1 MLKISPIN
9 AFSDNY
15 IWLIQT
21 NEGNTLV
28 DPGDSEPIISTIDKL
43 GITIDDIL
51 ITHHHFD
58 HVGGLESLKPLIKGS
73 VIGPKNKSIDLLD
86 KQVGEGDVIK
96 SIGLEF
102 SVFEVPGHT
111 LDHIAFYSDTE
122 KEILFCGDTI
132 FSGGCGRVFEGTFEQ
147 MNHSLEKLVSLPS
160 RTEIY
165 CAHEYT
171 LSNLK
176 FALLAEPKNL
186 NLKEY
191 QLNST
196 DKRKNNIPT
205 IPTVVLTINLKVF
218 LPAMSNSPCKTLFG
232 IVNSVEIFPTKLL
245 VPVLTGDGRYL
256 YPLANGS
263 KIVPSIA

>member
-28 DPGDSEPIISTIDKL
+28 DPGDSKPIISTIDKL

-58 HVGGLESLKPLIKGS
+58 HIGGLELLKPLIKGS
-73 VIGPKNKSIDLLD
+73 VIGPKNNAIDLLD
-86 KQVGEGDVIK
+86 KQVGEGDIIE
-96 SIGLEF
+96 SIGLQF

-111 LDHIAFYSDTE
+111 LDHIAFYSETE
-122 KEILFCGDTI
+122 KEVLFCGDTI

-147 MNHSLEKLVSLPS
+147 MNHSLEKLMSLPS
-160 RTEIY
+160 KTEIY

-171 LSNLK
+171 LSNLQ
-176 FALLAEPKNL
+176 FALMAEPDNID
-186 NLKEY
+186 LKEY
-191 QLNST
+191 ELNSKN
-196 DKRKNNIPT
+196 KREKNIPT
-205 IPTVVLTINLKVF
+205 IPTTLGQELQINPFLRVAETSLREAISDKLDHSNITSNAEVF
-218 LPAMSNSPCKTLFG
+218 GFLRSWKDSL
-232 IVNSVEIFPTKLL
+232 
-245 VPVLTGDGRYL
+245 
-256 YPLANGS
+256 
-263 KIVPSIA
+263 

>member
-28 DPGDSEPIISTIDKL
+28 DPGDSKPIISTIDKL

-58 HVGGLESLKPLIKGS
+58 HIGGLELLKPLIKGS
-73 VIGPKNKSIDLLD
+73 VIGPKNNAIDLLD
-86 KQVGEGDVIK
+86 KHVGEGDIIK

-111 LDHIAFYSDTE
+111 LDHIAFYSETE
-122 KEILFCGDTI
+122 KEVLFCGDTI

-147 MNHSLEKLVSLPS
+147 MNHSLEKLMSLPS
-160 RTEIY
+160 KTEIY

-171 LSNLK
+171 LSNLQ
-176 FALLAEPKNL
+176 FALMAEPDNVD
-186 NLKEY
+186 LKEY
-191 QLNST
+191 ELNSKN
-196 DKRKNNIPT
+196 KRERNIPT
-205 IPTVVLTINLKVF
+205 IPTTLGQELQINPFLRVAETSLREAISDKLDHSNITSNAEVF
-218 LPAMSNSPCKTLFG
+218 GFLRSWKDSL
-232 IVNSVEIFPTKLL
+232 
-245 VPVLTGDGRYL
+245 
-256 YPLANGS
+256 
-263 KIVPSIA
+263 

>member
-28 DPGDSEPIISTIDKL
+28 DPGDSKPIISTIDKL

-58 HVGGLESLKPLIKGS
+58 HIGGLELLKPLIKGS
-73 VIGPKNKSIDLLD
+73 VIGPKNNAIALLD
-86 KQVGEGDVIK
+86 KHVGEGDIIE
-96 SIGLEF
+96 SIGLQF

-111 LDHIAFYSDTE
+111 LDHIAFYSETE
-122 KEILFCGDTI
+122 KEVLFCGDTV

-147 MNHSLEKLVSLPS
+147 MNHSLEKLMNLPS
-160 RTEIY
+160 KTEIY

-171 LSNLK
+171 LSNLQ
-176 FALLAEPKNL
+176 FALMAEPDNVD
-186 NLKEY
+186 LKEY
-191 QLNST
+191 ELNSKN
-196 DKRKNNIPT
+196 KRERNIPT
-205 IPTVVLTINLKVF
+205 IPTTLGQELQINPFLRVAETSLREAISDKLDHSNITSNAEVF
-218 LPAMSNSPCKTLFG
+218 GFLRSWKDSL
-232 IVNSVEIFPTKLL
+232 
-245 VPVLTGDGRYL
+245 
-256 YPLANGS
+256 
-263 KIVPSIA
+263 

>member
-28 DPGDSEPIISTIDKL
+28 DPGDSKPIISTIDKL

-58 HVGGLESLKPLIKGS
+58 HIGGLESLKPLIKGS
-73 VIGPKNKSIDLLD
+73 VIGPKNNAIDLLD
-86 KQVGEGDVIK
+86 KHVSEGDIIE

-102 SVFEVPGHT
+102 SIFEVPGHT
-111 LDHIAFYSDTE
+111 LDHIAFYSETE
-122 KEILFCGDTI
+122 KEVLFCGDTI

-147 MNHSLEKLVSLPS
+147 MNHSLEKLMNLPS
-160 RTEIY
+160 KTEIY

-171 LSNLK
+171 LSNLR
-176 FALLAEPKNL
+176 FALMAEPDNVD
-186 NLKEY
+186 LKEY
-191 QLNST
+191 ELNSKN
-196 DKRKNNIPT
+196 KREKNIPT
-205 IPTVVLTINLKVF
+205 IPTTLGQELQINPFLRVAETSLREAISDKLDHSNITSNAEVF
-218 LPAMSNSPCKTLFG
+218 GFLRSWKDSL
-232 IVNSVEIFPTKLL
+232 
-245 VPVLTGDGRYL
+245 
-256 YPLANGS
+256 
-263 KIVPSIA
+263 

>member
-28 DPGDSEPIISTIDKL
+28 DPGDSKPIISTIDKL

-58 HVGGLESLKPLIKGS
+58 HIGGLEFLKPLIKGS
-73 VIGPKNKSIDLLD
+73 VIGPKNNAIALLD
-86 KQVGEGDVIK
+86 KHVGEGDIIE
-96 SIGLEF
+96 SIGLQF

-111 LDHIAFYSDTE
+111 LDHIAFYSETE
-122 KEILFCGDTI
+122 KEVLFCGDTI

-147 MNHSLEKLVSLPS
+147 MNHSLEKLMNLPS
-160 RTEIY
+160 KTEIY

-171 LSNLK
+171 LSNLQ
-176 FALLAEPKNL
+176 FALMAEPDNVD
-186 NLKEY
+186 LKEY
-191 QLNST
+191 ELNSKN
-196 DKRKNNIPT
+196 KRERNIPT
-205 IPTVVLTINLKVF
+205 IPTTLGQELQINPFLRVAETSLREAISDKLDHSNITSNAEVF
-218 LPAMSNSPCKTLFG
+218 GFLRSWKDSL
-232 IVNSVEIFPTKLL
+232 
-245 VPVLTGDGRYL
+245 
-256 YPLANGS
+256 
-263 KIVPSIA
+263 

>member
-28 DPGDSEPIISTIDKL
+28 DPGDSKPIISTIDKL

-58 HVGGLESLKPLIKGS
+58 HIGGLELLKPLINGS
-73 VIGPKNKSIDLLD
+73 VIGPKNNAIDLLD
-86 KQVGEGDVIK
+86 KHVGEGDIIK
-96 SIGLEF
+96 SIGLQF

-111 LDHIAFYSDTE
+111 LDHIAFYSETE
-122 KEILFCGDTI
+122 KEVLFCGDTI

-147 MNHSLEKLVSLPS
+147 MNHSLEKLMSLPS
-160 RTEIY
+160 KTEIY

-171 LSNLK
+171 LSNLQ
-176 FALLAEPKNL
+176 FALMAEPDNVD
-186 NLKEY
+186 LKEY
-191 QLNST
+191 ELNSKN
-196 DKRKNNIPT
+196 KREKNIPT
-205 IPTVVLTINLKVF
+205 IPTTLGQELQINPFLRVAETSLREAISDKLDHSNITSNAEVF
-218 LPAMSNSPCKTLFG
+218 GFLRSWKDSL
-232 IVNSVEIFPTKLL
+232 
-245 VPVLTGDGRYL
+245 
-256 YPLANGS
+256 
-263 KIVPSIA
+263 

>member
-28 DPGDSEPIISTIDKL
+28 DPGDSKPIISTIDKL

-58 HVGGLESLKPLIKGS
+58 HIGGLELLKPLINGS
-73 VIGPKNKSIDLLD
+73 VIGPKNNAIDLLD
-86 KQVGEGDVIK
+86 KHVGEGDIIE
-96 SIGLEF
+96 SIGLQF

-111 LDHIAFYSDTE
+111 LDHIAFYSETE
-122 KEILFCGDTI
+122 KEVLFCGDTI

-147 MNHSLEKLVSLPS
+147 MNHSLEKLMSLPS
-160 RTEIY
+160 KTEIY

-171 LSNLK
+171 LSNLQ
-176 FALLAEPKNL
+176 FALMAEPDNVD
-186 NLKEY
+186 LKEY
-191 QLNST
+191 ELNSKN
-196 DKRKNNIPT
+196 KREKNIPT
-205 IPTVVLTINLKVF
+205 IPTTLGQELQINPFLRAAEISLREAISDKLDNSNQASNAEVF
-218 LPAMSNSPCKTLFG
+218 GFLRSWKDSL
-232 IVNSVEIFPTKLL
+232 
-245 VPVLTGDGRYL
+245 
-256 YPLANGS
+256 
-263 KIVPSIA
+263 

>member
-28 DPGDSEPIISTIDKL
+28 DPGDSKPIISTIDKL

-58 HVGGLESLKPLIKGS
+58 HIGGLESLKPLIKGS
-73 VIGPKNKSIDLLD
+73 VIGPKNNAIDLLD
-86 KQVGEGDVIK
+86 KHVGEGDVIE
-96 SIGLEF
+96 SIGLQF

-111 LDHIAFYSDTE
+111 LDHIAFYSETE
-122 KEILFCGDTI
+122 KEVLFCGDTI

-147 MNHSLEKLVSLPS
+147 MNHSLEKLMSLPS
-160 RTEIY
+160 KTEIY

-171 LSNLK
+171 LSNLQ
-176 FALLAEPKNL
+176 FALMAEPN
-186 NLKEY
+186 NVDLKEY
-191 QLNST
+191 ELNSKN
-196 DKRKNNIPT
+196 KREKNIPT
-205 IPTVVLTINLKVF
+205 IPTTLGQELQINPFLRVAETSLREAISDKLDHSNITSNAEVF
-218 LPAMSNSPCKTLFG
+218 GFLRSWKDSL
-232 IVNSVEIFPTKLL
+232 
-245 VPVLTGDGRYL
+245 
-256 YPLANGS
+256 
-263 KIVPSIA
+263 

>member
-58 HVGGLESLKPLIKGS
+58 HIGGLESLKPLIKGS
-73 VIGPKNKSIDLLD
+73 VIGPKNNAIDLLD
-86 KQVGEGDVIK
+86 KQVGEGDIIK

-111 LDHIAFYSDTE
+111 LDHIAFYSETE
-122 KEILFCGDTI
+122 KEVLFCGDTI

-147 MNHSLEKLVSLPS
+147 MNHSLEKLTSLPS
-160 RTEIY
+160 KTEIY

-196 DKRKNNIPT
+196 DKRNNNIPT
-205 IPTVVLTINLKVF
+205 IPTTLGRELQINPFLRVAEISLREAISDKLDSSNQASNAEVF
-218 LPAMSNSPCKTLFG
+218 GFLRSWKDSL
-232 IVNSVEIFPTKLL
+232 
-245 VPVLTGDGRYL
+245 
-256 YPLANGS
+256 
-263 KIVPSIA
+263 

>member
-28 DPGDSEPIISTIDKL
+28 DPGDSKPIISTIDKL

-58 HVGGLESLKPLIKGS
+58 HIGGLESLKPLIKGS
-73 VIGPKNKSIDLLD
+73 VIGPKNNAIDLLD
-86 KQVGEGDVIK
+86 KHVSEGDIIE

-102 SVFEVPGHT
+102 SIFEVPGHT
-111 LDHIAFYSDTE
+111 LDHIAFYSETE
-122 KEILFCGDTI
+122 KEVLFCGDTI

-147 MNHSLEKLVSLPS
+147 MNHSLEKLMSLPS
-160 RTEIY
+160 KTEIY

-171 LSNLK
+171 LSNLQ
-176 FALLAEPKNL
+176 FALMAEPDNVD
-186 NLKEY
+186 LKEY
-191 QLNST
+191 ELNSKN
-196 DKRKNNIPT
+196 KRERNIPT
-205 IPTVVLTINLKVF
+205 IPTTLGQELQINPFLRVAETSLREAISDKLDHSNITSNAEVF
-218 LPAMSNSPCKTLFG
+218 GFLRSWKDSL
-232 IVNSVEIFPTKLL
+232 
-245 VPVLTGDGRYL
+245 
-256 YPLANGS
+256 
-263 KIVPSIA
+263 

>member
-28 DPGDSEPIISTIDKL
+28 DPGDSKPIISTIDKL

-58 HVGGLESLKPLIKGS
+58 HIGGLELLKPLIKGS
-73 VIGPKNKSIDLLD
+73 VIGPKNNAIDLLD
-86 KQVGEGDVIK
+86 KQVGEGDIIE
-96 SIGLEF
+96 SIGLQF

-111 LDHIAFYSDTE
+111 LDHIAFYSETE
-122 KEILFCGDTI
+122 KEVLFCGDTI

-147 MNHSLEKLVSLPS
+147 MNHSLEKLISLPS
-160 RTEIY
+160 KTEIY

-171 LSNLK
+171 LSNLQ
-176 FALLAEPKNL
+176 FALMAEPDNVD
-186 NLKEY
+186 LKEY
-191 QLNST
+191 ELNSKN
-196 DKRKNNIPT
+196 KREKNIPT
-205 IPTVVLTINLKVF
+205 IPTTLGQELQINPFLRVAETSLREAISDKLDHSNITSNAEVF
-218 LPAMSNSPCKTLFG
+218 GFLRSWKDSL
-232 IVNSVEIFPTKLL
+232 
-245 VPVLTGDGRYL
+245 
-256 YPLANGS
+256 
-263 KIVPSIA
+263 

>member
-28 DPGDSEPIISTIDKL
+28 DPGDSKPIISTIDKL

-73 VIGPKNKSIDLLD
+73 VIGPKNNVIDLLD
-86 KQVGEGDVIK
+86 KHVGEGDVIE
-96 SIGLEF
+96 SIGLQF

-111 LDHIAFYSDTE
+111 LDHIAFYSETE
-122 KEILFCGDTI
+122 KEVLFCGDTI

-147 MNHSLEKLVSLPS
+147 MNHSLEKLMSLPS
-160 RTEIY
+160 KTEIY

-171 LSNLK
+171 LSNLQ
-176 FALLAEPKNL
+176 FALMAEPDNVD
-186 NLKEY
+186 LKEY
-191 QLNST
+191 DLNSKN
-196 DKRKNNIPT
+196 KRERNIPT
-205 IPTVVLTINLKVF
+205 IPTTLGQELQINPFLRVAETSLREAISDKLDHSNITSNAEVF
-218 LPAMSNSPCKTLFG
+218 GFLRSWKDSL
-232 IVNSVEIFPTKLL
+232 
-245 VPVLTGDGRYL
+245 
-256 YPLANGS
+256 
-263 KIVPSIA
+263 

>member
-28 DPGDSEPIISTIDKL
+28 DPGDSKPIISTIDKL

-58 HVGGLESLKPLIKGS
+58 HIGGLELLKPLIKGS
-73 VIGPKNKSIDLLD
+73 VIGPKNNAIDLLD
-86 KQVGEGDVIK
+86 KHVGEGDIIE
-96 SIGLEF
+96 SIGLQF

-111 LDHIAFYSDTE
+111 LDHIAFYSETE
-122 KEILFCGDTI
+122 KEVLFCGDTI

-147 MNHSLEKLVSLPS
+147 MNHSLEKLMNLPS
-160 RTEIY
+160 KTKIY

-171 LSNLK
+171 LSNLQ
-176 FALLAEPKNL
+176 FALMAEPDNVD
-186 NLKEY
+186 LKEY
-191 QLNST
+191 ELNSKN
-196 DKRKNNIPT
+196 KRERNIPT
-205 IPTVVLTINLKVF
+205 IPTTLGQELQINPFLRVAETSLREAISDKLDHSNITSNAEVF
-218 LPAMSNSPCKTLFG
+218 GFLRSWKDSL
-232 IVNSVEIFPTKLL
+232 
-245 VPVLTGDGRYL
+245 
-256 YPLANGS
+256 
-263 KIVPSIA
+263 

>member
-28 DPGDSEPIISTIDKL
+28 DPGDSKPIISTIDKL

-58 HVGGLESLKPLIKGS
+58 HIGGLESLKPLIKGS
-73 VIGPKNKSIDLLD
+73 VIGPKNNAIDLLD
-86 KQVGEGDVIK
+86 KHVGEGDIIE
-96 SIGLEF
+96 SIGLQF

-111 LDHIAFYSDTE
+111 LDHIAFYSETE
-122 KEILFCGDTI
+122 KEVLFCGDTI

-147 MNHSLEKLVSLPS
+147 MNHSLEKLMNLPS
-160 RTEIY
+160 KTEIY

-171 LSNLK
+171 LSNLQ
-176 FALLAEPKNL
+176 FALMAEPDNVD
-186 NLKEY
+186 LKEY
-191 QLNST
+191 ELNSKN
-196 DKRKNNIPT
+196 KREKNIPT
-205 IPTVVLTINLKVF
+205 IPTTLGQELQINPFLRVAETSLREAISDKLDHSNMTSNAEVF
-218 LPAMSNSPCKTLFG
+218 GFLRSWKDSL
-232 IVNSVEIFPTKLL
+232 
-245 VPVLTGDGRYL
+245 
-256 YPLANGS
+256 
-263 KIVPSIA
+263 

>member
-28 DPGDSEPIISTIDKL
+28 DPGDSKPIISTINKL

-58 HVGGLESLKPLIKGS
+58 HIGGLELLKPLIKGS
-73 VIGPKNKSIDLLD
+73 VIGPKNNVIDLLD
-86 KQVGEGDVIK
+86 KHVGEGDIIE
-96 SIGLEF
+96 SIGLKF

-111 LDHIAFYSDTE
+111 LDHIAFYSETE
-122 KEILFCGDTI
+122 KEVLFCGDTI

-147 MNHSLEKLVSLPS
+147 MNHSLEKLMNLPS
-160 RTEIY
+160 KTEIY

-171 LSNLK
+171 ISNLQ
-176 FALLAEPKNL
+176 FALMAEPDNVD
-186 NLKEY
+186 LKEY
-191 QLNST
+191 ELNSKN
-196 DKRKNNIPT
+196 KREKNIPT
-205 IPTVVLTINLKVF
+205 IPTTLGQELQINPFLRVAETSLREAISDKLDHSNITSNAEVF
-218 LPAMSNSPCKTLFG
+218 GFLRSWKDSL
-232 IVNSVEIFPTKLL
+232 
-245 VPVLTGDGRYL
+245 
-256 YPLANGS
+256 
-263 KIVPSIA
+263 

>member
-28 DPGDSEPIISTIDKL
+28 DPGDSKPIISTINKL

-58 HVGGLESLKPLIKGS
+58 HIGGLESLKPLIKGS
-73 VIGPKNKSIDLLD
+73 VIGPKNNAIDLLD
-86 KQVGEGDVIK
+86 KHVGEGDIIE
-96 SIGLEF
+96 SIGLQF

-111 LDHIAFYSDTE
+111 LDHIAFYSETE
-122 KEILFCGDTI
+122 KEVLFCGDTI

-147 MNHSLEKLVSLPS
+147 MNHSLEKLINLPS
-160 RTEIY
+160 KTEIY

-171 LSNLK
+171 LSNLQ
-176 FALLAEPKNL
+176 FALMAEPDNVD
-186 NLKEY
+186 LKEY
-191 QLNST
+191 ELNSKN
-196 DKRKNNIPT
+196 KREKNIPT
-205 IPTVVLTINLKVF
+205 IPTTLGQELQINPFLRVAETSLREAISDKLDHSNITSNAEVF
-218 LPAMSNSPCKTLFG
+218 GFLRSWKDSL
-232 IVNSVEIFPTKLL
+232 
-245 VPVLTGDGRYL
+245 
-256 YPLANGS
+256 
-263 KIVPSIA
+263 

>member
-58 HVGGLESLKPLIKGS
+58 HIGGLESLKPLIKGS
-73 VIGPKNKSIDLLD
+73 VIGPKNNAIDLLD
-86 KQVGEGDVIK
+86 KQVGEGDIIK

-111 LDHIAFYSDTE
+111 LDHIAFYSETE
-122 KEILFCGDTI
+122 KEVLFCGDTI

-147 MNHSLEKLVSLPS
+147 MNHSLEKLMSLPS
-160 RTEIY
+160 KTEIY
-165 CAHEYT
+165 
-171 LSNLK
+171 LSL
-176 FALLAEPKNL
+176 
-186 NLKEY
+186 
-191 QLNST
+191 
-196 DKRKNNIPT
+196 IH
-205 IPTVVLTINLKVF
+205 I
-218 LPAMSNSPCKTLFG
+218 
-232 IVNSVEIFPTKLL
+232 
-245 VPVLTGDGRYL
+245 
-256 YPLANGS
+256 
-263 KIVPSIA
+263 

>member
-28 DPGDSEPIISTIDKL
+28 DPGDSKPIISTIDKL

-58 HVGGLESLKPLIKGS
+58 HIGGLESLKPLIKGS
-73 VIGPKNKSIDLLD
+73 VIGPKNNVIDLLD
-86 KQVGEGDVIK
+86 KHVGEGDVIE
-96 SIGLEF
+96 SIGLQF

-111 LDHIAFYSDTE
+111 LDHIAFYSETE
-122 KEILFCGDTI
+122 KEVLFCGDTI

-147 MNHSLEKLVSLPS
+147 MNHSLEKLISLPS
-160 RTEIY
+160 KTEIY

-171 LSNLK
+171 LSNLQ
-176 FALLAEPKNL
+176 FALMAEPDNVD
-186 NLKEY
+186 LKEY
-191 QLNST
+191 ELNSKN
-196 DKRKNNIPT
+196 KREKNIPT
-205 IPTVVLTINLKVF
+205 IPTTLGQELQINPFLRVAETSLREAISDKLDHSNITSNAEVF
-218 LPAMSNSPCKTLFG
+218 GFLRSWKDSL
-232 IVNSVEIFPTKLL
+232 
-245 VPVLTGDGRYL
+245 
-256 YPLANGS
+256 
-263 KIVPSIA
+263 

>member
-28 DPGDSEPIISTIDKL
+28 DPGDSKPIISTIDKL

-58 HVGGLESLKPLIKGS
+58 HIGGLESLKPLIKGS
-73 VIGPKNKSIDLLD
+73 VIGPKNNVIDLLD
-86 KQVGEGDVIK
+86 KHVGEGDVIE
-96 SIGLEF
+96 SIGLQF

-111 LDHIAFYSDTE
+111 LDHIAFYSETE
-122 KEILFCGDTI
+122 KEVLFCGDTI

-147 MNHSLEKLVSLPS
+147 MNHSLEKLMNLPS
-160 RTEIY
+160 KTEIY

-171 LSNLK
+171 LSNLQ
-176 FALLAEPKNL
+176 FALMAEPDNVD
-186 NLKEY
+186 LKEY
-191 QLNST
+191 ELNSKN
-196 DKRKNNIPT
+196 KREKNIPT
-205 IPTVVLTINLKVF
+205 IPTTLGQELQINPFLRVAETSLREAISDKLDHSNITSNAEVF
-218 LPAMSNSPCKTLFG
+218 GFLRSWKDSL
-232 IVNSVEIFPTKLL
+232 
-245 VPVLTGDGRYL
+245 
-256 YPLANGS
+256 
-263 KIVPSIA
+263 

>member
-28 DPGDSEPIISTIDKL
+28 DPGDSKPIISTIDKL

-58 HVGGLESLKPLIKGS
+58 HIGGLESLKPLIKGS
-73 VIGPKNKSIDLLD
+73 VIGPKNNAIDLLD
-86 KQVGEGDVIK
+86 KQVAEGDIIK

-111 LDHIAFYSDTE
+111 LDHIAFYSETE
-122 KEILFCGDTI
+122 KEVLFCGDTI

-147 MNHSLEKLVSLPS
+147 MNHSLEKLMNLPS
-160 RTEIY
+160 KTEIY

-171 LSNLK
+171 LSNLQ
-176 FALLAEPKNL
+176 FALMAEPDNVD
-186 NLKEY
+186 LKEY
-191 QLNST
+191 ELNSKN
-196 DKRKNNIPT
+196 KREKNIPT
-205 IPTVVLTINLKVF
+205 IPTTLGQELQINPFLRVAETSLREAISDKLDHSNITSNAEVF
-218 LPAMSNSPCKTLFG
+218 GFLRSWKDSL
-232 IVNSVEIFPTKLL
+232 
-245 VPVLTGDGRYL
+245 
-256 YPLANGS
+256 
-263 KIVPSIA
+263 

>member
-28 DPGDSEPIISTIDKL
+28 DPGDSKPIISTIDKL

-58 HVGGLESLKPLIKGS
+58 HIGGLELLKPLINGS
-73 VIGPKNKSIDLLD
+73 VIGPKNNAIDLLD
-86 KQVGEGDVIK
+86 KHVGEGDIIE
-96 SIGLEF
+96 SIGLQF

-111 LDHIAFYSDTE
+111 LDHIAFYSETE
-122 KEILFCGDTI
+122 KEVLFCGDTI

-147 MNHSLEKLVSLPS
+147 MNHSLEKLMNLPS
-160 RTEIY
+160 KTEIY

-171 LSNLK
+171 LSNLQ
-176 FALLAEPKNL
+176 FALMAEPDNVD
-186 NLKEY
+186 LKEY
-191 QLNST
+191 ELNSKN
-196 DKRKNNIPT
+196 KREKNIPT
-205 IPTVVLTINLKVF
+205 IPTTLGQELQINPFLRVAETSLREAISDKLDHSNITSNAEVF
-218 LPAMSNSPCKTLFG
+218 GFLRSWKDSL
-232 IVNSVEIFPTKLL
+232 
-245 VPVLTGDGRYL
+245 
-256 YPLANGS
+256 
-263 KIVPSIA
+263 

>member
-28 DPGDSEPIISTIDKL
+28 DPGDSKPIISTIDKL

-58 HVGGLESLKPLIKGS
+58 HIGGLESLKPLIKGS
-73 VIGPKNKSIDLLD
+73 VIGPKNNAIDLLD
-86 KQVGEGDVIK
+86 KHVGEGDIIE
-96 SIGLEF
+96 SIGLQF
-102 SVFEVPGHT
+102 SVYEVPGHT

-122 KEILFCGDTI
+122 KEVLFCGDTI

-147 MNHSLEKLVSLPS
+147 MNHSLEKLMSLPS
-160 RTEIY
+160 KTEIY

-171 LSNLK
+171 LSNLQ
-176 FALLAEPKNL
+176 FALMAEPDNID
-186 NLKEY
+186 LKEY
-191 QLNST
+191 ELNSKN
-196 DKRKNNIPT
+196 KREKNIPT
-205 IPTVVLTINLKVF
+205 IPTTLGQELQINPFLRVAETSLREAISDKLDHSNITSNAEVF
-218 LPAMSNSPCKTLFG
+218 GFLRSWKDSL
-232 IVNSVEIFPTKLL
+232 
-245 VPVLTGDGRYL
+245 
-256 YPLANGS
+256 
-263 KIVPSIA
+263 

>member
-28 DPGDSEPIISTIDKL
+28 DPGDSKPIISTIDKL

-58 HVGGLESLKPLIKGS
+58 HIGGLESLKPLIKGS
-73 VIGPKNKSIDLLD
+73 VIGPKNNVIDLLD
-86 KQVGEGDVIK
+86 KHVGEGDVIE
-96 SIGLEF
+96 SIGLQF

-111 LDHIAFYSDTE
+111 LDHIAFYSETE
-122 KEILFCGDTI
+122 KEVLFCGDTI

-147 MNHSLEKLVSLPS
+147 MNHSLEKLISLPS
-160 RTEIY
+160 KTEIY

-171 LSNLK
+171 LSNLQ
-176 FALLAEPKNL
+176 FALMAEPDNVD
-186 NLKEY
+186 LKEY
-191 QLNST
+191 DLNSKN
-196 DKRKNNIPT
+196 KRERNIPT
-205 IPTVVLTINLKVF
+205 IPTTLGQELQINPFLRVAETSLREAISDKLDHSNITSNAEVF
-218 LPAMSNSPCKTLFG
+218 GFLRSWKDSL
-232 IVNSVEIFPTKLL
+232 
-245 VPVLTGDGRYL
+245 
-256 YPLANGS
+256 
-263 KIVPSIA
+263 

>member
-28 DPGDSEPIISTIDKL
+28 DPGDSKPIISTIDKL

-58 HVGGLESLKPLIKGS
+58 HIGGLESLKPLIKGS
-73 VIGPKNKSIDLLD
+73 VIGPKNNAIDLLD
-86 KQVGEGDVIK
+86 KHVSEGDIIE

-102 SVFEVPGHT
+102 SIFEVPGHT
-111 LDHIAFYSDTE
+111 LDHIAFYSETE

-147 MNHSLEKLVSLPS
+147 MNHSLEKLISLPS
-160 RTEIY
+160 KTEIY

-171 LSNLK
+171 LSNLQ
-176 FALLAEPKNL
+176 FALMAEPDNVD
-186 NLKEY
+186 LKEY
-191 QLNST
+191 ELNSKN
-196 DKRKNNIPT
+196 KREKNIPT
-205 IPTVVLTINLKVF
+205 IPTTLGQELQINPFLRVAETSLREAISDKLDHSNITSNAEVF
-218 LPAMSNSPCKTLFG
+218 GFLRSWKDSL
-232 IVNSVEIFPTKLL
+232 
-245 VPVLTGDGRYL
+245 
-256 YPLANGS
+256 
-263 KIVPSIA
+263 

>member
-28 DPGDSEPIISTIDKL
+28 DPGDSKPIISTIDKL

-58 HVGGLESLKPLIKGS
+58 HIGGLELLKPLIKGS
-73 VIGPKNKSIDLLD
+73 VIGPKNNAIALLD
-86 KQVGEGDVIK
+86 KHVGEGDIIE
-96 SIGLEF
+96 SIGLQF

-111 LDHIAFYSDTE
+111 LDHIAFYSETE
-122 KEILFCGDTI
+122 KEVLFCGDTI

-147 MNHSLEKLVSLPS
+147 MNHSLEKLMNLPS
-160 RTEIY
+160 KTEIY

-171 LSNLK
+171 LSNLQ
-176 FALLAEPKNL
+176 FALMAEPDNVD
-186 NLKEY
+186 LKEY
-191 QLNST
+191 ELNSKN
-196 DKRKNNIPT
+196 KRERNIPT
-205 IPTVVLTINLKVF
+205 IPTTLGQELQINPFLRVAETSLREAISDKLDHSNITSNAEVF
-218 LPAMSNSPCKTLFG
+218 GFLRSWKDSL
-232 IVNSVEIFPTKLL
+232 
-245 VPVLTGDGRYL
+245 
-256 YPLANGS
+256 
-263 KIVPSIA
+263 